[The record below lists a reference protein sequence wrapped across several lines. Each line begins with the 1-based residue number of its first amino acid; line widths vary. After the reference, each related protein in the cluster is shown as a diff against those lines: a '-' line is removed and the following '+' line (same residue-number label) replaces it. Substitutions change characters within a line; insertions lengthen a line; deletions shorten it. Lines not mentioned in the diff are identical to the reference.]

1 MEGKLLLP
9 DDVLPDDEL
18 AEDVEDMLGISFV
31 MGLEALGA
39 AADETA
45 PLDIDCGDC
54 AGSG

>member
-31 MGLEALGA
+31 MGLEALDA